1 MLFRSRP
8 RDGGGLGLIRIT
20 TTRSADQVEVSVED
34 DGIGMDTATQQRIFD
49 PFFTTKEVGK
59 GTGQGLSMAYT
70 SIVQKHGGALRVHSA
85 PGAGT
90 TFTIVL
96 PTAPDNEPVAL

>member
-1 MLFRSRP
+1 
-8 RDGGGLGLIRIT
+8 
-20 TTRSADQVEVSVED
+20 
-34 DGIGMDTATQQRIFD
+34 MDAATQQRIFD

-59 GTGQGLSMAYT
+59 GTGQGLSMAYA
-70 SIVQKHGGALRVHSA
+70 SIVQKHGGALRVDSA

-96 PTAPDNEPVAL
+96 PASTDAEPVSP